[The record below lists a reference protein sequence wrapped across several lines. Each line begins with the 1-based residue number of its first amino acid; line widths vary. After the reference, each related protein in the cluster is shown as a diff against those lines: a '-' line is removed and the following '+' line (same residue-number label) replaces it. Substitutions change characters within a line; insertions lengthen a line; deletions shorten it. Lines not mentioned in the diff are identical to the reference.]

1 MSLDMSTHSCSDST
15 SFCLPG
21 QAKTGIPVAKDAR
34 QEFSASRARPLVVV
48 ADDERI
54 ITETLVAILDEEGFD
69 AIAAYDGVSALEET
83 KKLSPDVVLLD
94 VDMPRLNGVEAAK
107 TIFLSMPKV
116 RIVLLS
122 GHAETANLLAR
133 AREAGFE
140 FEVFAKPIKPDIL
153 VKALRSPRKN

>member
-1 MSLDMSTHSCSDST
+1 
-15 SFCLPG
+15 
-21 QAKTGIPVAKDAR
+21 
-34 QEFSASRARPLVVV
+34 V

-94 VDMPRLNGVEAAK
+94 VNMPRLNGVEAAK
-107 TIFLSMPKV
+107 TIFSSMPKV

-122 GHAETANLLAR
+122 GHAETANLLAQ

-140 FEVFAKPIKPDIL
+140 FEVFAKPIKPDVL
-153 VKALRSPRKN
+153 VKALRSPGKN